1 MNTSLRTTSLRL
13 PEDLIERFD
22 RLAEA
27 TERTRSY
34 HFQKALEAYIAE
46 REWLVSTVR
55 ETLNEA
61 AADTRRL
68 TNDEVTARLIE
79 QGLLQPED
87 LDGPDPVSDE
97 EYEAAQHQPL
107 SWRP

>member
-1 MNTSLRTTSLRL
+1 MNTSMRTTSLRL
-13 PEDLIERFD
+13 PDDLIARFD

-34 HFQKALEAYIAE
+34 HFQKALETYIAE

-55 ETLNEA
+55 EALSEA

-68 TNDEVTARLIE
+68 TNDEVTARLME
-79 QGLLQPED
+79 QGLLHQED
-87 LDGPDPVSDE
+87 LEGPDPVSDE

-107 SWRP
+107 LWRP